1 MKNKVKNLWYL
12 CPWDAVENEAGFDR
26 SLSILKSLN
35 DSSLEVT
42 WWNTSFSHAE
52 KKFRENNKND
62 DAFDL
67 ILLPAIRYA
76 SNTGFKRLI
85 SSVLLFAFFFQI
97 KSIFKKKPDLIFL
110 SGPVVFVGVY
120 TLLLK
125 LFFRTKVIVELR
137 DLWPEGSVN
146 QSTGLRKVL
155 YIIISIIPHL
165 SRALTF
171 MISDYIIYLNENF
184 KNYAIKRYPFIK
196 NTPSIIAYP
205 SPIIDF
211 SSIKNYYSNEFKKGD
226 NDVWAIYSG
235 TLGGSQNQELFI
247 KSIPHIKKENREK
260 LKIFISGDGS
270 NKFRLVEIVKKLQL
284 TNIVFTG
291 YLNKKDYLHILKN
304 ADFGVSFYQ
313 SHSPVSFPTKIM
325 DYLNSGLP
333 IIMSNSQKDA
343 AKVVSQNNCGSVI
356 DEDDIYKIAN
366 AVDLM
371 FVKKKYN
378 LYKLNV
384 KKIKSNFSSTDQVS
398 KISKFIKDCTD

>member
-52 KKFRENNKND
+52 KKFRENTKND
-62 DAFDL
+62 DSFDL

-146 QSTGLRKVL
+146 QSTGLRKVI

-378 LYKLNV
+378 IYKLNV
-384 KKIKSNFSSTDQVS
+384 EKIKSNFSSTDQVS

>member
-1 MKNKVKNLWYL
+1 MKNKVKKLWYL
-12 CPWDAVENEAGFDR
+12 CPWDAIENEAGFDR
-26 SLSILKSLN
+26 SLSILKNLN
-35 DSSLEVT
+35 DSNLELT

-52 KKFRENNKND
+52 KKFRETNKND
-62 DAFDL
+62 DSSDL
-67 ILLPAIRYA
+67 ILLPAIRYT
-76 SNTGFKRLI
+76 SNTSFKRLI

-110 SGPVVFVGVY
+110 SGPILFVSVY
-120 TLLLK
+120 TLFLK

-155 YIIISIIPHL
+155 YMIISIIPHL

-171 MISDYIIYLNENF
+171 MISDYIIFLNENF

-226 NDVWAIYSG
+226 NDVWAIFSG

-247 KSIPHIKKENREK
+247 KSIPHTKKENREK

-270 NKFRLVEIVKKLQL
+270 NKFRLEEIVKKLQL

-291 YLNKKDYLHILKN
+291 YLNKKDYLYILKN

-333 IIMSNSQKDA
+333 IIMSNSEDA

-356 DEDDIYKIAN
+356 DKDDIYKIAN

-378 LYKLNV
+378 FYKLNV
-384 KKIKSNFSSTDQVS
+384 EKIKSNFSSTDQVS

>member
-1 MKNKVKNLWYL
+1 MNDKIIWYL
-12 CPWDAVENEAGFDR
+12 NPWDALPNEIGFDR
-26 SLSILKSLN
+26 SLSIINKLSRN
-35 DSSLEVT
+35 NFNVV

-52 KKFRENNKND
+52 KKFRETNKND
-62 DAFDL
+62 NSYDL
-67 ILLPAIRYA
+67 ILLPAIRYF
-76 SNTGFKRLI
+76 SNTSFKRLI
-85 SSVLLFAFFFQI
+85 SSVLLYAFFFQI
-97 KSIFKKKPDLIFL
+97 KSIFKKKPVLIFL
-110 SGPVVFVGVY
+110 SGPVLFVSVY
-120 TLLLK
+120 TLFLK

-155 YIIISIIPHL
+155 YFMISIIPHL
-165 SRALTF
+165 SRVLTF
-171 MISDYIIYLNENF
+171 MISDHIIYINEKF
-184 KNYAIKRYPFIK
+184 KNYMIKRYPFIK
-196 NTPSIIAYP
+196 NRSSIIAYP

-211 SSIKNYYSNEFKKGD
+211 SSIENYNSDEFKKGD
-226 NDVWAIYSG
+226 NEIWAIFSG

-247 KSIPHIKKENREK
+247 KSIPQIKKDNRDK

-270 NKFRLVEIVKKLQL
+270 NKFRLEEIVKKLKL
-284 TNIVFTG
+284 TNVVFTG
-291 YLNKKDYLHILKN
+291 YLNKKDYLYILKN

-333 IIMSNSQKDA
+333 IIMSNSEDA

-356 DEDDIYKIAN
+356 DEENIYKIAN
-366 AVDLM
+366 AIDLM

-378 LYKLNV
+378 FYKFNV
-384 KKIKSNFSSTDQVS
+384 EKIKSNFSSTDQVS